1 MKREPVESSAI
12 KSIGYNEDKKLLEV
26 EILETGRI
34 YKYFDVPLEE
44 YLDFM
49 DAKSLGE
56 YYNRVIKEK
65 YEYREL
71 TL

>member
-1 MKREPVESSAI
+1 MKREPVTSSAI
-12 KSIGYNEDKKLLEV
+12 KSIGYNEDKQILEV

-34 YKYFDVPLEE
+34 YKYFNVPLDE
-44 YLDFM
+44 YMDFL

-56 YYNRVIKEK
+56 YYNRVIKVK

-71 TL
+71 A

>member
-1 MKREPVESSAI
+1 MKREPVDSSAL
-12 KSIGYNEDKKLLEV
+12 KSIGYNEDKKILEV
-26 EILETGRI
+26 QLLETGKVYQ
-34 YKYFDVPLEE
+34 YKDVPLEE
-44 YLDFM
+44 YFDFM

-71 TL
+71 A

>member
-1 MKREPVESSAI
+1 MKREPVESTAI

-44 YLDFM
+44 YLDLL

-65 YEYREL
+65 YAYREMA
-71 TL
+71 